1 MKSTIDEND
10 EILFTEH
17 EVHEVIERMLIEI
30 LEPDNNVLIEVKDE
44 HLSSV
49 TEVTDDYEDVEVARI
64 IQI

>member
-30 LEPDNNVLIEVKDE
+30 LEPDNNVLIEVNEE
-44 HLSSV
+44 HLYLV
-49 TEVTDDYEDVEVARI
+49 TEVMVDYEDVELVRI
-64 IQI
+64 IRI